1 MAKQENKKPAST
13 PKSTPSKPGP
23 APFLGG
29 KASEKAAKK
38 YLQDLEKAQLE
49 QADLNDIAKELS
61 ATWKDLSTA
70 IGNVNKNQA
79 ILGDNTKNY
88 QQLIKDVYAN
98 IKKIGTE
105 NFENLKVQD
114 KLKKLQEERQDVYK
128 DLEEKNQSL
137 KDTDDQIVK
146 LTEKRNKLEAIAYKS
161 LRKGNDATFDKATAA
176 LEAVKA
182 QLAENEHQRDI
193 LKTQRATLETTHAQV
208 IAAHDLVEPLS
219 HAATMIEKAHEKA
232 EEFGIDIDDVSKKM
246 MEPFEKALGFLDK
259 VPGGGL
265 MRSFFGVDKKL
276 EVVQK
281 AVMDS
286 FITGLATS
294 GSVGTAAFGAL
305 KAGARSFMASLGPI
319 LVPLI
324 AISAI
329 AFALKEAFEMDQET
343 TEMARNLGMSKDE
356 ASEIHHELIDI
367 AADTKVV
374 GANAKEL
381 GKEYQALAK
390 SFGTAKIASAEMA
403 ETQVYLNKQ
412 LGMSSDEAAEFQ
424 KMSMGTGRTAY
435 QNLAVIEAG
444 VESMT
449 GGLMNYK
456 EVAQDIAKSS
466 KAVQASYKGNIAA
479 LTKAVVTAKKFGMTL
494 DQTKK
499 SADAILDVESSLE
512 AEMKANVLTGKNM
525 NLNAARELALR
536 GDTAGA
542 MEEMMQQAGGYE
554 ELMEMAPYQQ
564 KAVADAMG
572 MSVDEMIKA
581 AEHQKNLNTMAEE
594 LGITLDKN
602 GKMSEEEMQRAMASN
617 NEEAKKLAIQQQQAS
632 MQEKLSAMGDK
643 LMTVFMKI
651 AEPVMEI
658 LNPLIDLIDFIFP
671 AIKLAIDIAFFP
683 LKLVLKPIGLMID
696 AFSYIFGV
704 IGRAGSMINE
714 ALGDPIGKVV
724 NFVKDLGH
732 SISDFFGGIFDKIK
746 NAIKDLLPNWALKLL
761 GMSDDKE
768 KSATSKKSEKS
779 ETAEKVHD
787 AVIDPNGGLVVK
799 GAKGTYQ
806 LNSDDSIVAG
816 TNLESGGSSPL
827 EALSS
832 VMTAPLDA
840 LSSILGGGRES
851 SSNEEVVALLKE
863 LIAKV
868 DQPVQVNI
876 NGAVID
882 QLERQASIKRTYN
895 TKVDSG
901 YGATG

>member
-13 PKSTPSKPGP
+13 PKSKPTP

-29 KASEKAAKK
+29 KESEKAAKK

-49 QADLNDIAKELS
+49 QTDLNDIAKELS
-61 ATWKDLSTA
+61 ATWKDLATA
-70 IGNVNKNQA
+70 IGNVDKNQK
-79 ILGDNTKNY
+79 ILGDNTKDY
-88 QQLIKDVYAN
+88 QRLIKDVYAN

-105 NFENLKVQD
+105 NFEDLKVQD
-114 KLKKLQEERQDVYK
+114 KLKKLQEERKDIYK
-128 DLEEKNQSL
+128 DLEEKTQSL

-161 LRKGNDATFDKATAA
+161 LRKGNEATFDKATAA

-182 QLAENEHQRDI
+182 QLAEGEHQRDI
-193 LKTQRATLETTHAQV
+193 LKTQKATLETTQAQV

-219 HAATMIEKAHEKA
+219 HAADMIKQAHEKA
-232 EEFGIDIDDVSKKM
+232 EEFGIDLDEMSKHM

-265 MRSFFGVDKKL
+265 MKSFFGVDKKL

-286 FITGLATS
+286 FITGLATT

-305 KAGARSFMASLGPI
+305 RAGAMSFMTALGPI

-329 AFALKEAFEMDQET
+329 AFALKEAFDMDKEV
-343 TEMARNLGMSKDE
+343 TEMARGLGISKDE
-356 ASEIHHELIDI
+356 ATEIHHELIDI
-367 AADTKVV
+367 ASTTDVV
-374 GANAKEL
+374 GASAKEL

-390 SFGTAKIASAEMA
+390 SFGTAKMANAEMA

-525 NLNAARELALR
+525 NLNAARELALK
-536 GDTAGA
+536 GDTAAA
-542 MEEMMQQAGGYE
+542 MEEMMQQAGGYD

-572 MSVDEMIKA
+572 MSVEEMIKA

-602 GKMSEEEMQRAMASN
+602 GKMSEEEMQRALASN
-617 NEEAKKLAIQQQQAS
+617 NEEAKKLAMQQQQTA
-632 MQEKLSAMGDK
+632 MTEKLSAMGDK
-643 LMTVFMKI
+643 LMTVFMKLADPI
-651 AEPVMEI
+651 MEM
-658 LNPLIDLIDFIFP
+658 LQPLIDLVEFVFP
-671 AIKLAIDIAFFP
+671 AIETAISIAFFP
-683 LKLVLKPIGLMID
+683 LKVVLKTIGLVVD
-696 AFSYIFGV
+696 VFEYVFGV
-704 IGRAGSMINE
+704 IGRIGSAINKY
-714 ALGDPIGKVV
+714 LGDPIGKIVD
-724 NFVKDLGH
+724 FVTGLGD
-732 SISDFFGGIFDKIK
+732 SISNFFGGIFDGIK
-746 NAIKDLLPNWALKLL
+746 NAIKDLLPDWALSIL
-761 GMSDDKE
+761 GFGDDKE
-768 KSATSKKSEKS
+768 KSAAPKKS

-806 LNSDDSIVAG
+806 LNPDDSIVAG
-816 TNLESGGSSPL
+816 TDLESGGSSPL

-832 VMTAPLDA
+832 AMTAPLDA
-840 LSSILGGGRES
+840 LSSIFGGREES
-851 SSNEEVVALLKE
+851 SSNKEVVALLKE

-868 DQPVQVNI
+868 DQPMQVNI

-895 TKVDSG
+895 TKVDSA